1 MSRQGIFTGSSPND
15 GTGDSLASGAVKINA
30 NFQEI
35 YNTFGDGNNLSPITY
50 VNSSGISSTATYAI
64 SAGISTLTQGITGSP
79 NVILGVV
86 TASSFNGSG
95 SGLTSIPA
103 GQLTGALPAI
113 DGSALTGI
121 IASGTGIDIEEE
133 GTLVGTA
140 STINFLGIGVTAT
153 ISGGIA
159 SVEITSGGSAL
170 TVKEVASQGG
180 VTNVTVNNVSEIQ
193 FNNGAGFNVSDEGG
207 GTAFVDLGSTF
218 NPWYVDGQETLSATG
233 EEPIEFVAGP
243 GIAITTKPVASI
255 GIGTTFS
262 KAITITSSIPIIT
275 GVGTFSAS
283 AGTPYVVDSIDISLN
298 NFKTTEYTIHI
309 QNSNSIQSQK
319 VLVMHDGTNSYSQEY
334 AIMAN
339 PNLIVSVASTI
350 TGGVCELQ
358 LIPEIGISGLS
369 TYTFVRTTIE

>member
-1 MSRQGIFTGSSPND
+1 MSRQGIFTGFSPND

-35 YNTFGDGNNLSPITY
+35 YNTFGNGNTLISY
-50 VNSSGISSTATYAI
+50 VDSSGVSTTSNYANT
-64 SAGISTLTQGITGSP
+64 SGVSTLSQGLTGTP
-79 NVILGVV
+79 DVVLGDV
-86 TASSFNGSG
+86 TASLFSGSG
-95 SGLTSIPA
+95 LGLTSIPSS
-103 GQLTGALPAI
+103 QLVGALPAI

-121 IASGTGIDIEEE
+121 IASGTGIGIEEE

-159 SVEITSGGSAL
+159 NVEITSGGGSAL
-170 TVKEVASQGG
+170 TVKEVSNQGG
-180 VTNVTVNNVSEIQ
+180 IANVTVNNVSEIQ

-262 KAITITSSIPIIT
+262 KAITITSSIPITT
-275 GVGTFSAS
+275 GVGTFSAT
-283 AGTPYVVDSIDISLN
+283 AGVPYVVDSIDISLN
-298 NFKTTEYTIHI
+298 NFKTSEYTIHI
-309 QNSNSIQSQK
+309 QNSNNIQSQK
-319 VLVMHDGTNSYSQEY
+319 VLVMHDGTTSYSQEY

-339 PNLIVSVASTI
+339 PDLIVSVASTI
-350 TGGVCELQ
+350 NGGFCELQ
-358 LIPEIGISGLS
+358 LIPELGISGLS

>member
-64 SAGISTLTQGITGSP
+64 SAGISTLTRGIVGTP
-79 NVILGVV
+79 DVTLGVV
-86 TASSFNGSG
+86 TATQFVGDG
-95 SGLTSIPA
+95 SGLT
-103 GQLTGALPAI
+103 GVV
-113 DGSALTGI
+113 
-121 IASGTGIDIEEE
+121 ASGTGIDIEEE

-153 ISGGIA
+153 VSGGIA
-159 SVEITSGGSAL
+159 NVEITSGGSAL
-170 TVKEVASQGG
+170 TIKEVASQGG
-180 VTNVTVNNVSEIQ
+180 VTNVTVSNVSEIQ

-309 QNSNSIQSQK
+309 QNSNNIQSQK